1 MLRIRNGFEVLMA
14 GFMFAFLLLIPAC
27 AGENASTDDP
37 PPVELAMVIPETE
50 AGAALGAALAEA
62 GRTDR
67 HVFLHTGAD
76 W

>member
-27 AGENASTDDP
+27 TGENASTDDP
-37 PPVELAMVIPETE
+37 PTVELAIVLPETE
-50 AGAALGAALAEA
+50 AGTALGAALAEA